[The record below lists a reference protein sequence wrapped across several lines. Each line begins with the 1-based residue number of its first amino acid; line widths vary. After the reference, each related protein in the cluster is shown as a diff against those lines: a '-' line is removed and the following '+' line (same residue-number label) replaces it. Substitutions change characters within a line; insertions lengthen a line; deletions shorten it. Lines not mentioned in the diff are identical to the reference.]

1 MDTIDKIN
9 KLLAENGM
17 TGAELSRQIGVSTG
31 VYSQWN
37 TRKTKPSSRKLKQ
50 IAEVF
55 GVNPFELLPDKET
68 GEDAVQTAPTPV
80 SEDDIKF
87 ALFGTDEITDDLYEE
102 VKRYAKYAMEQEKFR
117 KFRNAQK
124 GE

>member
-80 SEDDIKF
+80 SEDDIKY
-87 ALFGTDEITDDLYEE
+87 ALFGNADVTDELFEE
-102 VKRYAKYAMEQEKFR
+102 VKRYAKYAQEQERFR
-117 KFRNAQK
+117 KFKK